1 MKKIGFLTSMS
12 DAIASVY
19 LFISMIGFL
28 WSLYLYT
35 VQWLSLLHRGGV
47 EVIII
52 AQLHSTKSEL
62 RFCAGFNPACGA
74 MVRISGNGP
83 GWK

>member
-35 VQWLSLLHRGGV
+35 V
-47 EVIII
+47 
-52 AQLHSTKSEL
+52 
-62 RFCAGFNPACGA
+62 
-74 MVRISGNGP
+74 
-83 GWK
+83 